1 MNLLNKLTVTNLK
14 LNKKRTTVTVIGIIL
29 ATALITAVAG
39 MVTSFRGTMVNWSR
53 VYDGDYHYEYIN
65 VPKDEL
71 KYIENNRNV
80 ESYFIT
86 QDLGYAKLNGSN
98 NEYKPYLYL
107 MAYNSRALEKSGV
120 KLVEGRMPKN
130 DNEIVISEHII
141 KNGKVNYKIGDKL
154 TLDISKRISDDYE
167 LTQDNSYVKAEEV
180 LEKDFTKSYE
190 IVGIIERPNKN
201 IEPHSAPGYTVITYL
216 DTNNLEGKANIYTRY
231 TKTGLNNRYQVTA
244 DILEIPG
251 DILKKNSK
259 ELLSDEEINQLEK
272 AKYVYQENSGLLSYE
287 ALNLS
292 ESNLSMIYTLAAI
305 VIGIIIFT
313 SVFCIRNSFAISITE
328 KMKQYGMLAS
338 IGATSKQIK
347 KNVLYEALILS
358 AIGIPIGVLSGIF
371 AVFILLKVIG
381 IILKESLNGLTFL
394 FAVPWSAVAL
404 AVVLSLI
411 TIFFSARKSAKRA
424 AKVSPIEAIRSNED
438 IKIKSKKVKS
448 PKIIKKIFGVGGD
461 IAYKNLKRN
470 KKKYRTTVISIVVSV
485 SIFIA
490 MSSFMNYAFKA
501 SSIYYK
507 TREYNLVASGD
518 SVQDYGKLKEISKFD
533 GIDKF
538 SLLRYAT
545 LRVDIN
551 NIKYSE
557 KGKKYII
564 DIYEEDEK
572 PEYVDIN
579 IVSLGKEEY
588 SRYIKELGLNEQ
600 KVKNKV
606 ILIDDMMTYISD
618 ENGKGVYQ
626 TFRIFEYKAGNQLNT
641 QILNRKGNEL
651 KKESIEIAKVA
662 DKRPMGIENVYSD
675 SGFIVVSDEWMDNHK
690 ESISDRLELYV
701 HTNNADRLEENIKN
715 NYKDN
720 ISVNNYDQMARQ
732 ENALWLVIAIFL
744 YGFIAVISLIGI
756 TNIFNTITTNMNLRS
771 KEFANLKSI
780 GMTKKEFNR
789 MIRLESIFYGTKS
802 LMIGIPIGIGL
813 SYAIYKAFAEG
824 AEMGFSCP
832 VSGIV
837 ISITAVFILIIG
849 IMKYSLNK
857 INKQNIIETIRKDNI

>member
-14 LNKKRTTVTVIGIIL
+14 LNKKRTTVTIIGIIL

-39 MVTSFRGTMVNWSR
+39 MVSSFRGTMVNWAKET
-53 VYDGDYHYEYIN
+53 DGDYHYKYIG

-86 QDLGYAKLNGSN
+86 QDLGYSN
-98 NEYKPYLYL
+98 LKESDNEYKPYLYL
-107 MAYNSRALEKSGV
+107 IAYNGRALEKSGV

-154 TLDISKRISDDYE
+154 TLDISKRTSDGYE
-167 LTQDNSYVKAEEV
+167 LTQTNKYVKGEEG
-180 LEKDFTKSYE
+180 LKKEFTKSYE
-190 IVGIIERPNKN
+190 IVGIIERPNRS
-201 IEPHSAPGYTVITYL
+201 IEPYSAPGYTVITYL
-216 DTNNLEGKANIYTRY
+216 DTNNIEGNANIYTRY
-231 TKTGLNNRYQVTA
+231 TKKGLNNRYQVTA
-244 DILEIPG
+244 DILGISG
-251 DILKKNSK
+251 
-259 ELLSDEEINQLEK
+259 ELLEKSFKEVLSNEELAQLEK
-272 AKYVYQENSGLLSYE
+272 AKYQFKDNGGLLSYE

-292 ESNLSMIYTLAAI
+292 ESNLSMIYTLAVI
-305 VIGIIIFT
+305 VIIIIIFT
-313 SVFCIRNSFAISITE
+313 SVFCIRNSFAIYITE

-338 IGATSKQIK
+338 VGATSKQIK

-358 AIGIPIGVLSGIF
+358 VIGIPIGVLSGVF

-381 IILKESLNGLTFL
+381 IILKESLNGLTFI
-394 FAVPWSAVAL
+394 FNVPWSAVIL
-404 AVVLSLI
+404 AVVLSAI
-411 TIFFSARKSAKRA
+411 TIFFSARKSAKKA

-448 PKIIKKIFGVGGD
+448 PKFIKKIFGVGGD

-490 MSSFMNYAFKA
+490 MSSFMNYAFKT
-501 SSIYYK
+501 SSIYYG
-507 TREYNLVASGD
+507 TRSYNLRAYGNSA
-518 SVQDYGKLKEISKFD
+518 QDYEKLKEIAEFD

-557 KGKKYII
+557 KGKKYIL
-564 DIYEEDEK
+564 DVYEEDEK
-572 PEYVDIN
+572 PEYVNMN

-588 SRYIKELGLNEQ
+588 SRYLKELGLNEG

-606 ILIDDMMTYISD
+606 ILIDDMMQYVTN
-618 ENGKGVYQ
+618 EKGKAVYQ
-626 TFRIFEYKAGNQLNT
+626 SFHIFDYKAGDKLDT
-641 QILNRKGNEL
+641 KVLDRKGNAN
-651 KKESIEIAKVA
+651 KEERIEIAKVT
-662 DKRPMGIENVYSD
+662 DKRPMGMENTYSD
-675 SGFIVVSDEWMDNHK
+675 SGFIIVSDEWMEEHNK
-690 ESISDRLELYV
+690 SISDRIELCI
-701 HTNNADRLEENIKN
+701 HANNVDKIEENIKN
-715 NYKDN
+715 IYKND
-720 ISVNNYDQMARQ
+720 IAINNYDQIARQ

-744 YGFIAVISLIGI
+744 YGFITVISLIGI

-802 LMIGIPIGIGL
+802 LIIGVPIGIGL

-824 AEMGFSCP
+824 AEMGFLFP
-832 VSGIV
+832 TSGV
-837 ISITAVFILIIG
+837 TISIIAVFILIAG

>member
-14 LNKKRTTVTVIGIIL
+14 LNKKRTTVTIIGIIL
-29 ATALITAVAG
+29 ATALITAVSG
-39 MVTSFRGTMVNWSR
+39 MVSSFRGTMVNWSR
-53 VYDGDYHYEYIN
+53 NTDGDYHYEFKN

-86 QDLGYAKLNGSN
+86 KDLGYSNLNNSD

-107 MAYNSRALEKSGV
+107 MAYNGRALENSGV

-154 TLDISKRISDDYE
+154 TLNISKRISDNSE
-167 LTQDNSYVKAEEV
+167 LTQTNSYTKGEET
-180 LEKDFTKSYE
+180 LKKEFDKSYE
-190 IVGIIERPNKN
+190 IVGIIERPNRS
-201 IEPHSAPGYTVITYL
+201 IEPYSAPGYTVITYL
-216 DTNNLEGKANIYTRY
+216 DTNNMEGNANIYARY
-231 TKTGLNNRYQVTA
+231 TQKGLKNRYQVTA
-244 DILEIPG
+244 DILGISG
-251 DILKKNSK
+251 
-259 ELLSDEEINQLEK
+259 ELLEKSFKEVLSNEELEQLEK
-272 AKYVYQENSGLLSYE
+272 AKYEYQDNGGLLSYE
-287 ALNLS
+287 ALSLS

-358 AIGIPIGVLSGIF
+358 VIGIPIGVLSGIL

-381 IILKESLNGLTFL
+381 VILIESLNGLMFI
-394 FAVPWSAVAL
+394 FDVSWSAIAL
-404 AVVLSLI
+404 AVVLSVI

-448 PKIIKKIFGVGGD
+448 PKLVRKIFGVGGD

-470 KKKYRTTVISIVVSV
+470 RKKYRTTVISIVVSV
-485 SIFIA
+485 GIFIA
-490 MSSFMNYAFKA
+490 MSSFMNYAFKT

-507 TREYNLVASGD
+507 TRKYNLIAKGD
-518 SVQDYGKLKEISKFD
+518 SVQDYDKLKEISKFD

-538 SLLRYAT
+538 SLLRYSA

-551 NIKYSE
+551 DIKYSE

-588 SRYIKELGLNEQ
+588 SRYIKELGLNDE

-606 ILIDDMMTYISD
+606 ILIDDMMQYVTD

-626 TFRIFEYKAGNQLNT
+626 SFNIFEYKTGDKLNVKV
-641 QILNRKGNEL
+641 IDNKGNE
-651 KKESIEIAKVA
+651 KNNEQMEIVKVA
-662 DKRPMGIENVYSD
+662 DKRPMGIENIYSD

-690 ESISDRLELYV
+690 ESISDRLELCV
-701 HTNNADRLEENIKN
+701 HTSNADKLEENIN
-715 NYKDN
+715 NIYKDS
-720 ISVNNYDQMARQ
+720 ISVNNYEQMARQ
-732 ENALWLVIAIFL
+732 ENSLWLVIAIFL

-802 LMIGIPIGIGL
+802 LIIGIPIGIGL

-824 AEMGFSCP
+824 AEMGFLFP
-832 VSGIV
+832 TSGVI
-837 ISITAVFILIIG
+837 ISIIAVFILIAG